1 MKIAIKKTRP
11 CLVINV
17 QFEKLLI
24 VPAAVAVWWSWAEVW
39 AACSGHSCTASTAW
53 SQAEGRVAGGD

>member
-24 VPAAVAVWWSWAEVW
+24 VPAAVAVVVL
-39 AACSGHSCTASTAW
+39 G
-53 SQAEGRVAGGD
+53 